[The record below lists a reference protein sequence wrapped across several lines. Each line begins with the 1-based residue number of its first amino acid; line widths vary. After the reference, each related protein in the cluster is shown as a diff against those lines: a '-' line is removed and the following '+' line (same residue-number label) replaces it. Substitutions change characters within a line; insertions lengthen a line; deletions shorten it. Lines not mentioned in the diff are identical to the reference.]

1 MFCIEEIAV
10 TVAFLN
16 KTMGTHEEPALI
28 PTELD
33 ALQQPTNPH
42 QRITTPFSD
51 RMETELGPPGDAA
64 AARCL
69 PKACR

>member
-10 TVAFLN
+10 TDAFLN

-33 ALQQPTNPH
+33 ALQKPTLT
-42 QRITTPFSD
+42 R
-51 RMETELGPPGDAA
+51 G
-64 AARCL
+64 
-69 PKACR
+69 